1 MFQSFFTVIQVWWMN
16 ACGVILQW
24 AHHVPFAHIVKMF
37 QEFLIRMQV
46 WMNACSVILQLE
58 CHEMEACWTPSCFH
72 SWHTCQWGWSTQK
85 TSECICQHCC
95 IWRTGMA
102 TRRLLKF
109 GVDTYLPVAF
119 IKIVHSLLPLP
130 TFHKAKYHHI
140 PSDHILRWQACWT
153 LSEHPPCRLVEQSAS
168 IHPTEDAWRVDFQ
181 TFFNMHAQR
190 MEVVCKEAT

>member
-24 AHHVPFAHIVKMF
+24 AHHVPFSHIVKMF
-37 QEFLIRMQV
+37 QEFLIRMQE

-153 LSEHPPCRLVEQSAS
+153 LCKHPSHRGCLETGFSDILQHACSENGSL
-168 IHPTEDAWRVDFQ
+168 
-181 TFFNMHAQR
+181 
-190 MEVVCKEAT
+190 VCKEAT